1 MVMGLAMM
9 MTVCIG
15 DYIMM
20 HTVCIVITPLSPL
33 HSCIGQGTTL
43 VVSFCNFGFVCIQCL
58 KFLLV
63 NIIQF
68 WLKYYIFC
76 FLCIIFIIFIF
87 FSYNLLLSLEELIS
101 RGLSVSLAISCWTIQ
116 GQQIHP
122 HHIND
127 KIWNIP
133 IRILNLD
140 DGQIGSMYLIW
151 KIRSDIQSR
160 IWPYISLLLRYTWA
174 AAQQFLNQGKE
185 KLLLTYWIQNLNRF
199 QPKKLKNSSTC
210 HLLLSFL

>member
-1 MVMGLAMM
+1 MGLEMM

-20 HTVCIVITPLSPL
+20 HTVCIIITPLSPL
-33 HSCIGQGTTL
+33 HSCIGQLWTT
-43 VVSFCNFGFVCIQCL
+43 QCL
-58 KFLLV
+58 KFLV
-63 NIIQF
+63 NIIFVFGQYNKI
-68 WLKYYIFC
+68 LIKILY
-76 FLCIIFIIFIF
+76 FLFAIYHVIIFIF
-87 FSYNLLLSLEELIS
+87 ISYNLSLSLGELIS

-133 IRILNLD
+133 IRILILD

-151 KIRSDIQSR
+151 KIRSDIRSR

-185 KLLLTYWIQNLNRF
+185 KLLLTYWIQNLNRL
-199 QPKKLKNSSTC
+199 QPN
-210 HLLLSFL
+210 LLHPLTITPNKPTEG